1 MNRAAALL
9 IITKRASEAEFVEI
23 LPKNGVSAV
32 LSIPG
37 QGTAGQNIL
46 SLLGIES
53 TEKTVLLS
61 VASRR
66 SVKRLMNHMV
76 ADMGI
81 NLPGHGIA
89 LSVPLSSIGGAASV
103 GYFMGSIDD
112 DKNEV
117 NEVEEKLAYPY
128 DLIMAISKRGC
139 SEQVMAAARTAG
151 AGGGTIVHAKGT
163 AAGAAEKFFGI
174 SIADEKELILI
185 ATRHE
190 KKDAIMHAI
199 MEKAGARADAHTVL
213 FSLPVEDVVGLRS
226 IMTDNENDNP

>member
-9 IITKRASEAEFVEI
+9 IIVKRTSEAEFAGI
-23 LPKNGVSAV
+23 LQKHGVPAV
-32 LSIPG
+32 ISIPG
-37 QGTAGQNIL
+37 QGTAGRNIL

-53 TEKTVLLS
+53 TEKMVLVS
-61 VASRR
+61 VASRK
-66 SVKRLMNHMV
+66 SVKQLMSHMV
-76 ADMGI
+76 SDMGI

-89 LSVPLSSIGGAASV
+89 LSIPLTSIGGAASV
-103 GYFMGSIDD
+103 GYFMGKID

-117 NEVEEKLAYPY
+117 NEVEEKLTFPY

-226 IMTDNENDNP
+226 IMTDNQNENP